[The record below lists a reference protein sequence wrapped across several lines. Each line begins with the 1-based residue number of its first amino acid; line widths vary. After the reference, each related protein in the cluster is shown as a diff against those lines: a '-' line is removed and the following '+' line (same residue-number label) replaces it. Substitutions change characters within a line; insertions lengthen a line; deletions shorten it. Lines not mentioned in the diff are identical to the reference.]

1 MRLNVPSLFGLFR
14 QLKLTCFGC
23 VKTSSYFVHYAVRV
37 VFGSLLEDLEQIL
50 TVLPLGL
57 VLLVGSGKIIVVL
70 DVVAVCDLL
79 QLADPKVLRL
89 RGLEENREDAIRLG
103 RGLLNRFN
111 SHISSCAS
119 RV

>member
-1 MRLNVPSLFGLFR
+1 MRLHVPSLLGLFR

-23 VKTSSYFVHYAVRV
+23 VKTGSYFIHYAVRV

-50 TVLPLGL
+50 TVLPLSL

-70 DVVAVCDLL
+70 DVVAICDLL

-89 RGLEENREDAIRLG
+89 RGLEENREDAIRLS
-103 RGLLNRFN
+103 RGLLDRFN